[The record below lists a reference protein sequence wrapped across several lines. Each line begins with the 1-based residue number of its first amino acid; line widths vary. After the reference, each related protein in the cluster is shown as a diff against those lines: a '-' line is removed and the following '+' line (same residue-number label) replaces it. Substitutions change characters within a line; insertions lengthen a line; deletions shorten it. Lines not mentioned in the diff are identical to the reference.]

1 MAISLLPSSVRDYMA
16 VHISLN
22 ILQFCTLH
30 GNYALILTLCFMS
43 LSVKYRRIP
52 HCYSGDGKIHAPLA
66 RFSCHRWCI
75 GLTRFSGTR
84 MSSPTTTLGSFWGEK
99 WEASRRRGC
108 MRRGT
113 FLLPSSLLAL
123 VTTPSVNC
131 LTIPFYLQPRRFCI
145 FQVSPWPVVFAGP
158 RPWNNGGSSSKIHWS
173 SEHEKRGKFACASG
187 GLSSC
192 RSRITTWEASHL
204 TSCAAHF
211 ALWNRLC
218 VRYLSVKTIWPR
230 KRDENTLGQVRN
242 YLIHNFPSI
251 GTSQILM
258 KK

>member
-1 MAISLLPSSVRDYMA
+1 MA
-16 VHISLN
+16 VYISLN
-22 ILQFCTLH
+22 TLQFYTLH
-30 GNYALILTLCFMS
+30 GNYALILTLCLMS
-43 LSVKYRRIP
+43 LSAKYQRIP
-52 HCYSGDGKIHAPLA
+52 HCYSGDGKIHTPLA
-66 RFSCHRWCI
+66 RSSCHRWCI
-75 GLTRFSGTR
+75 GLTCFSGTI
-84 MSSPTTTLGSFWGEK
+84 MSSP
-99 WEASRRRGC
+99 
-108 MRRGT
+108 
-113 FLLPSSLLAL
+113 PPLLAL
-123 VTTPSVNC
+123 SGGDLLFSANHAQRNLPAAIFPASSC
-131 LTIPFYLQPRRFCI
+131 HDALRKYLAISFYLQPRRFCI
-145 FQVSPWPVVFAGP
+145 FQVSPWPVGFTWP

-173 SEHEKRGKFACASG
+173 SGHEKRGKFACASG

-230 KRDENTLGQVRN
+230 KWDENTLGQVRN